1 MTLATPNILT
11 APERTLRLLSCN
23 ILAGASVQRYSDYVT
38 RSVNAVL
45 PGRSKLANLDS
56 LAELLH
62 EFDVVGLQ
70 EADAGSLRSGFLNQ
84 TRYIAEASGMPYWS
98 HQPNRPMARVAHS
111 ANGLLSRIEPS
122 EVIDY
127 PLPGRIKGR
136 GALFVRFGE
145 GTEALVIVIAH
156 LSLGAAAR
164 MGQLAFIGELLAPF
178 PHAVLMGDLNTEP
191 SSSEMRQLF
200 SRTALQPPPV
210 TTPTFPSWKPRRALD
225 HILTSADIKLDR
237 MWTLPRA
244 FSDHLPLAAE
254 IRLPL
259 SLAQAAGAATT
270 DEAAPRT

>member
-1 MTLATPNILT
+1 MTRFTPPHVI

-45 PGRSKLANLDS
+45 PARSKLDNLDS
-56 LAELLH
+56 LAQLLH

-84 TRYIAEASGMPYWS
+84 TRYIAEAAGMPYWS

-136 GALFVRFGE
+136 GALFVRFGT
-145 GTEALVIVIAH
+145 GTGTDALVVVIAH

-164 MGQLAFIGELLAPF
+164 MGQLGFIAELLAPF

-191 SSSEMRQLF
+191 TSPEMRRLF
-200 SRTALQPPPV
+200 EKTALQAPTV
-210 TTPTFPSWKPRRALD
+210 STPTFPSWKPRRALD
-225 HILTSADIKLDR
+225 HILTSADITLDR
-237 MWTLPRA
+237 TWTLPRA

-259 SLAQAAGAATT
+259 ALAEAAGALPT
-270 DEAAPRT
+270 R